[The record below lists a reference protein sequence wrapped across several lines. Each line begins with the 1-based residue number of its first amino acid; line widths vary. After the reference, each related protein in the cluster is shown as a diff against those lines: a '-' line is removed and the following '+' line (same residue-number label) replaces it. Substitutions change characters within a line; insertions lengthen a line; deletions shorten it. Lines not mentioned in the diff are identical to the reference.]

1 MATYIAKALCPDLIV
16 VHTDWDSINATSA
29 SVMNILREYAGD
41 PEGGE
46 GCGMDVAGVDEAY
59 VKYVSAELPNVA
71 N

>member
-1 MATYIAKALCPDLIV
+1 
-16 VHTDWDSINATSA
+16 
-29 SVMNILREYAGD
+29 MNILREYAGD